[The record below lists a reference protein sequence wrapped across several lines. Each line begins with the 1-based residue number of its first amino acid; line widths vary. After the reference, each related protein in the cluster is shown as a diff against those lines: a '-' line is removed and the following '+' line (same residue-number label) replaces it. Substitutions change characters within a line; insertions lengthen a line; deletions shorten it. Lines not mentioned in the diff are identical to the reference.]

1 MWGGNADLAWHIAH
15 QYPLSTQSLS
25 SSRGGRKPNG
35 DFCGMLRSS
44 MKATSFLPPMGANTP
59 LVRFSSLPSI
69 VSWEKG
75 GNRDREGGQGGDTQV
90 ESRRDREGTAL
101 NPLHRMPATCTLHPV
116 PSFWPPCT
124 SPLPPHLQ

>member
-1 MWGGNADLAWHIAH
+1 MPDLARHIAH

-75 GNRDREGGQGGDTQV
+75 GNRDREGGQGGD
-90 ESRRDREGTAL
+90 
-101 NPLHRMPATCTLHPV
+101 
-116 PSFWPPCT
+116 
-124 SPLPPHLQ
+124 